1 MPQCAGAVN
10 TVDGDSPL
18 SPGLGGVVAHHVWR
32 EGNCRTAG
40 CQGFTLHAGKSRKC
54 TFYGR
59 QGGPDGIAL
68 DPSLRY
74 VKCME
79 NNTPLSPVGGT
90 APKRFS
96 DIRLEE
102 KLEAVVTWLEEH
114 KAARVVSIDMADQG
128 GFAEALVIAS
138 AGSVRHAQSLADGVG
153 ELCRARNFEYLR
165 MEGYTAGQWI
175 LVDMNDIVVNV
186 FLEPV
191 RELYGLEALWG
202 KAASLASART
212 GE

>member
-1 MPQCAGAVN
+1 MIAFAAAPAKVGALHRS
-10 TVDGDSPL
+10 VD
-18 SPGLGGVVAHHVWR
+18 
-32 EGNCRTAG
+32 
-40 CQGFTLHAGKSRKC
+40 KSRKC
-54 TFYGR
+54 ALYGR
-59 QGGPDGIAL
+59 PGRAGGIAL
-68 DPSLRY
+68 GPSLRY
-74 VKCME
+74 VERME
-79 NNTPLSPVGGT
+79 NNTPLSPAGGA
-90 APKRFS
+90 APKRFA
-96 DIRLEE
+96 DVPLEE
-102 KLEAVVTWLEEH
+102 KLAAVMAWLEEH
-114 KAARVVSIDMADQG
+114 KAARVVRIDMAEQG
-128 GFAEALVIAS
+128 SFAEALVIAS

-153 ELCRARNFEYLR
+153 ELCRASNYEYLR

>member
-1 MPQCAGAVN
+1 MGLLVGVALCRMP
-10 TVDGDSPL
+10 D
-18 SPGLGGVVAHHVWR
+18 
-32 EGNCRTAG
+32 
-40 CQGFTLHAGKSRKC
+40 KSRYC
-54 TFYGR
+54 ALYGT
-59 QGGPDGIAL
+59 QGGPGGIAL
-68 DPSLRY
+68 GPSLRY
-74 VKCME
+74 VERME
-79 NNTPLSPVGGT
+79 NNTPSSPVGGT
-90 APKRFS
+90 APKRFA
-96 DIRLEE
+96 DLPLEE

-114 KAARVVSIDMADQG
+114 KATRVVSIDMADQG
-128 GFAEALVIAS
+128 SFAEALVIAS

-153 ELCRARNFEYLR
+153 EMCRARNFEYLR

-202 KAASLASART
+202 KAASLASTRT